1 MMRSPCR
8 LSVTALLVVSACAQE
23 RTPPE
28 RPPQDPELRAAAEKL
43 LAETL
48 ETFRKEGI
56 TWDQKAQTVAIQA
69 EFIQPPD
76 PLEYL
81 LIHRRGKRHEALMIT
96 DAKPSVLNG
105 ALLLIGLQ
113 PGENADYK
121 EKQPPPTLEEI
132 EKGADPVIVTPPKG
146 APMWMTVRWKD
157 KDGKDR
163 ELAVED
169 LLLELSTGKP
179 MGAAKWVYL
188 GGRMAPLY
196 KGDPPVFVGDYE
208 GNLISVCYM
217 HPHNHLVTM
226 SHERARDDQNW
237 WVTEQA
243 PEPGTKV
250 EFVFHRIQ
258 PQVCID
264 RDARLAKAAKA
275 AAEDGGKAP
284 AKDGDK

>member
-8 LSVTALLVVSACAQE
+8 LFVTALLVVSACAQE